1 MLIARKSIFDHWSF
15 YFLKQITMFTCSKIK
30 CFLMYANF
38 KSTKLIIS
46 INKNIQTKAPTQRR
60 DIYLLANWSHKHAG
74 RNLNV
79 NIHAD
84 FFLYVNTVSN
94 RELLFG
100 IISFAPWRTLMLH
113 VKSVQ
118 NCSKHTFPPTYN
130 VGSACLDCISHWWL
144 ITQKPPAS
152 DLLVSLQPFEF
163 MFLFCFVFFVLYH
176 HCLSEWGSGVQWRAE
191 AISVGT

>member
-1 MLIARKSIFDHWSF
+1 MLI
-15 YFLKQITMFTCSKIK
+15 L
-30 CFLMYANF
+30 

-46 INKNIQTKAPTQRR
+46 ININIQTEAPTQRR
-60 DIYLLANWSHKHAG
+60 GIDLLANWSRTHAG

-84 FFLYVNTVSN
+84 FSLYVNIDSN
-94 RELLFG
+94 RELLLG
-100 IISFAPWRTLMLH
+100 IIPFAPWRTLTLH

-118 NCSKHTFPPTYN
+118 NCWKHTFPPTYS
-130 VGSACLDCISHWWL
+130 VGSACLDCISHCWL

-163 MFLFCFVFFVLYH
+163 MFLFCFFWFFLFFTITV
-176 HCLSEWGSGVQWRAE
+176 CQNEVQVCNGELKLLPLALKLLKYEFMRSLA
-191 AISVGT
+191 V

>member
-1 MLIARKSIFDHWSF
+1 
-15 YFLKQITMFTCSKIK
+15 
-30 CFLMYANF
+30 MYANF

-46 INKNIQTKAPTQRR
+46 ININIQTEAPTQRR
-60 DIYLLANWSHKHAG
+60 DIYFLANLSHKRAG

-79 NIHAD
+79 INIHAD

-94 RELLFG
+94 RELLLG
-100 IISFAPWRTLMLH
+100 IISFALWRTLTLH

-118 NCSKHTFPPTYN
+118 NCWKHTFPPTYN
-130 VGSACLDCISHWWL
+130 VGSACLDCISHCWL
-144 ITQKPPAS
+144 ITQKPPAG

-163 MFLFCFVFFVLYH
+163 MFLFWFWLVFFVHYH

-191 AISVGT
+191 AISFGT